1 MKILLAVMLAAALA
15 GCVSYSKVERT
26 TVAGEKCRAVARGY
40 FFTFQTPGV
49 IEECRDQE
57 DR

>member
-1 MKILLAVMLAAALA
+1 MKILLVLAACLMLS
-15 GCVSYSKVERT
+15 GCVSYSKVERAT
-26 TVAGEKCRAVARGY
+26 NTGTCKAVTRGY

>member
-1 MKILLAVMLAAALA
+1 MKYIVLVLALVLS

-49 IEECRDQE
+49 VEECRDQE